1 MTKMCVPKIQQLED
15 KPIKKIY
22 IILTC
27 LIWESESTVLRV
39 KFILGG
45 EGSLS
50 ILKDSPSEILLFVW
64 LVFASQYGRN
74 RKYRIKYL
82 LIMSGF
88 YLLCFLRKLCGMT
101 ILFWNVCMTGCRTK
115 LHIHSTAQI
124 YNHSATNKKQTNKQ
138 TQPNHKNSLRLCVFI
153 CKQNCTS
160 TTLWS

>member
-50 ILKDSPSEILLFVW
+50 ILKDSPSEILLFGW
-64 LVFASQYGRN
+64 
-74 RKYRIKYL
+74 
-82 LIMSGF
+82 
-88 YLLCFLRKLCGMT
+88 FLHPSMGGT
-101 ILFWNVCMTGCRTK
+101 ESTG
-115 LHIHSTAQI
+115 
-124 YNHSATNKKQTNKQ
+124 
-138 TQPNHKNSLRLCVFI
+138 
-153 CKQNCTS
+153 
-160 TTLWS
+160 